1 MGNTLRLP
9 PLHLLQAFAATA
21 RQASISA
28 AARELH
34 LTQGAVSK
42 KILELEGLLGV
53 NLFDR
58 IKGRLVLSPAGLRYL
73 PEVGSALRLI
83 EQATL
88 SVMTLRGRG
97 GVLNLMTTPT
107 FGAKWL
113 IPRLPRFMA
122 QHPEVFLNFLPYSR
136 EAAREAAFDGALLY
150 GEGTWPGMNAHYIAG
165 RSYAVIAPPQL
176 PPGLRIR
183 RPRDVAR
190 HALLH
195 HPAAPEAWPRW
206 CSLHR
211 VEHPAIR
218 GGPQLDQVTSI
229 VRAVMAG
236 MGLGLVP
243 RCVVQDDI
251 DAGLVSSP
259 FSQDMEGSAGYHFAY
274 PDNKQH
280 LQPLATFRDW
290 LLREAAGPP

>member
-1 MGNTLRLP
+1 MRLP

-21 RQASISA
+21 RQSSISA

-53 NLFDR
+53 DLFDR
-58 IKGRLVLSPAGLRYL
+58 IKGRLALSPAGLRYL
-73 PEVGSALRLI
+73 PEVDAVLRQL

-88 SVMTLRGRG
+88 NVMTLRGRG

-122 QHPEVFLNFLPYSR
+122 RHPEVFLNFLPYSR
-136 EAAREAAFDGALLY
+136 EAAQAAGFDGALLF
-150 GEGTWPGMNAHYIAG
+150 GEGNWPGLGAHYIAG
-165 RSYAVIAPPQL
+165 REYTVIAPPHL
-176 PPGLRIR
+176 PTAERIR
-183 RPRDVAR
+183 RPRDIAR
-190 HALLH
+190 HALLR
-195 HPAAPEAWPRW
+195 HPATPEAWAQW
-206 CSLHR
+206 CAQHK
-211 VEHPAIR
+211 VDHPAVR

-229 VRAVMAG
+229 VRAVMVG
-236 MGLGLVP
+236 MGLGLLP

-251 DAGLVSSP
+251 DAGLVSAP
-259 FSQDMEGSAGYHFAY
+259 FARDMEGNAGYYFAY
-274 PDNKQH
+274 PDNKR
-280 LQPLATFRDW
+280 LLPPLATFRDW
-290 LLREAAGPP
+290 LLQEASSPP

>member
-1 MGNTLRLP
+1 MRLP

-21 RQASISA
+21 RQSSISA

-42 KILELEGLLGV
+42 KILALEGLLGV
-53 NLFDR
+53 DLFGR

-73 PEVGSALRLI
+73 PEVDSALRLL

-97 GVLNLMTTPT
+97 GVLNLMATPT

-113 IPRLPRFMA
+113 IPRLPHFMA
-122 QHPEVFLNFLPYSR
+122 RHPEVFLNFLPYSR
-136 EAAREAAFDGALLY
+136 EAAREAGFDCALLY
-150 GEGTWPGMNAHYIAG
+150 GDGDWPGMESHYIAG
-165 RSYAVIAPPQL
+165 REYAVIAPPQL
-176 PPGLRIR
+176 PPDQRIR

-190 HALLH
+190 HVLLH
-195 HPAAPEAWPRW
+195 HPAEPEAWARW
-206 CSLHR
+206 CALHR
-211 VEHPAIR
+211 VDHPSIR

-259 FSQDMEGSAGYHFAY
+259 FTRDMEGGAGYHFTY
-274 PDNKQH
+274 PENKRH
-280 LQPLATFRDW
+280 LPPLASFRDW
-290 LLREAAGPP
+290 LLQEASGAP

>member
-1 MGNTLRLP
+1 MRLP

-53 NLFDR
+53 DLFDR
-58 IKGRLVLSPAGLRYL
+58 IKGRLALSPAGLRYL
-73 PEVGSALRLI
+73 PEVEAALGQL
-83 EQATL
+83 EQSTL
-88 SVMTLRGRG
+88 NVMTLRGRG

-122 QHPEVFLNFLPYSR
+122 RHPEVFLNFLPYSR
-136 EAAREAAFDGALLY
+136 EAAQTAGFDCALLF
-150 GEGTWPGMNAHYIAG
+150 GEGTWPGMSAHYIAG
-165 RSYAVIAPPQL
+165 REYTVVAPPHL
-176 PPGLRIR
+176 PAAERLR
-183 RPRDVAR
+183 RPRDIAR
-190 HALLH
+190 HVLLR
-195 HPAAPEAWPRW
+195 HPATPDAWAQW
-206 CSLHR
+206 CVQHR
-211 VEHPAIR
+211 VEHPAVR

-229 VRAVMAG
+229 VRAVMVG
-236 MGLGLVP
+236 MGLGLLP

-251 DAGLVSSP
+251 DAGLVSAP
-259 FSQDMEGSAGYHFAY
+259 FAQDMLGQAGYHFAY
-274 PDNKQH
+274 PDNKRQ
-280 LQPLATFRDW
+280 LPPLATFRDW
-290 LLREAAGPP
+290 LLQEACGPP